1 MKTIVAFFLGIVVGA
16 AAALL
21 YAPVAGE
28 ELRGQIATQAE
39 AEWERAQIQWQRSMQ
54 GVQDEL
60 ARMQTQL
67 QTMANK
73 EEAEAAEAEA

>member
-1 MKTIVAFFLGIVVGA
+1 MKAILAFFLGVIVGA

-28 ELRGQIATQAE
+28 ELRGQIATQAG

-67 QTMANK
+67 QTLSDK
-73 EEAEAAEAEA
+73 EKAEGAEA